1 MPSNRFAHLHITVPH
16 PSLLHLLFFP
26 YSFLSLFSWFYFLPI
41 FPLYP
46 SSFHIILLP
55 PSFSHLLLFSSS
67 LYLLIPPT
75 WISSFL
81 FYFLISLFSLLLPF
95 LSLPSFFFSFPS
107 FLVVL
112 ASSFPSF
119 NLFLPFAS
127 TFFSPFFSL
136 SLPPFLPSFLPSF
149 LHVSLSCFF
158 TYFLLPFPN
167 PFSSPF
173 IFSFLH
179 HSLSLAF
186 FLHSSFP
193 SHLLPP
199 FLSFFVFLPSSSPF
213 TCPSFILNFSLSPFK
228 LIFYSL
234 FLSIHLHSFP
244 LPFYYICS
252 LLAPFSTSFLFFLLS
267 TFLLAFFLVRL
278 ILPFRKKT
286 LWNSIFSA

>member
-1 MPSNRFAHLHITVPH
+1 MNF
-16 PSLLHLLFFP
+16 
-26 YSFLSLFSWFYFLPI
+26 FLSLLLSHFLI
-41 FPLYP
+41 
-46 SSFHIILLP
+46 
-55 PSFSHLLLFSSS
+55 FSSTS
-67 LYLLIPPT
+67 I
-75 WISSFL
+75 
-81 FYFLISLFSLLLPF
+81 
-95 LSLPSFFFSFPS
+95 SFPS
-107 FLVVL
+107 FLL
-112 ASSFPSF
+112 FFFSIFPCCTCFLFSFF

-127 TFFSPFFSL
+127 TSFPFFSFP
-136 SLPPFLPSFLPSF
+136 SFLLSFLPSF
-149 LHVSLSCFF
+149 IVFLSCFF

-278 ILPFRKKT
+278 ILPFRMKT